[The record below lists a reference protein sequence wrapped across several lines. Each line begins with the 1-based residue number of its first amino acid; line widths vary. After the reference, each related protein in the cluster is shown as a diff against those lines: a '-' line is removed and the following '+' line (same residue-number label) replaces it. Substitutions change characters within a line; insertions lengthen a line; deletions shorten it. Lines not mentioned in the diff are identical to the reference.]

1 MIFKDAEPNEGVF
14 YACRL
19 WPRVHYC
26 MGGLTVTPKAEVID
40 TDFNIIPGLF
50 AAGEIC
56 GGVHGMVRLGT
67 VSIAVWQ
74 GRRKERRGAPGL
86 DLGSSREHER
96 SGRYARKR
104 HSFMPLVAETA
115 GDPSPQ
121 PAER

>member
-67 VSIAVWQ
+67 VSIADCVVY
-74 GRRKERRGAPGL
+74 GK
-86 DLGSSREHER
+86 
-96 SGRYARKR
+96 
-104 HSFMPLVAETA
+104 VAGKSA
-115 GDPSPQ
+115 
-121 PAER
+121 AAHRA